1 MTDTKARAGESA
13 APTTE
18 SNGGLT
24 AYEINRSTRERIL
37 AVGGELKSTVCMFTN
52 RTALLSEPIGDLTDP
67 RAYRQYVELVGKWES
82 QREFYPDVVA
92 HDMHPL
98 YMSTRFAQTL
108 RLPTIAVQ
116 HHHAHIVS
124 VMAEQGVEGPAV
136 GICCDGVGY
145 GTDGAAWGCEIM
157 ACDASGFERLAHLNY
172 FPLIGGD
179 AAAVQTWRP
188 AAALMAQA
196 YGDGWM
202 DAYAPVFA
210 RLDRRELVTCQRVIK
225 SGFNAP
231 MTSSLGRV
239 FDGVSFLLGLC
250 DKNEREAQAAIAL
263 EAAAVGDD
271 VEPYPYETTTTS
283 GSFKMSI
290 VPMVRSI
297 VEDLRAGAD
306 VGTMSARFHETLAR
320 MLSASA
326 LMSCSLTGAPAVVLS
341 GGCFANKRLRGRLI
355 DRLRM
360 RDIKVVTPDRVSCGD
375 AGLALG
381 QAVIAAAMR
390 ERSGACA

>member
-1 MTDTKARAGESA
+1 MRDTKAMAGETA
-13 APTTE
+13 AP
-18 SNGGLT
+18 SNGGDGALT
-24 AYEINRSTRERIL
+24 VYELSCGTRERIL
-37 AVGGELKSTVCMFTN
+37 AVGGELKSSVCMFTN

-67 RAYRQYVELVGKWES
+67 GAYRRYVELVAKWES
-82 QREFYPDVVA
+82 EREFYPDVVA

-98 YMSTRFAQTL
+98 YMSTRFAQST

-116 HHHAHIVS
+116 HHHAHVVS

-145 GTDGAAWGCEIM
+145 GTDGAAWGCEIL

-188 AAALMAQA
+188 AAAMMAQA
-196 YGDGWM
+196 FSDDWM
-202 DAYAPVFA
+202 DAHPAIFG
-210 RLDRRELVTCQRVIK
+210 RIDRRELVTCQRVMK
-225 SGFNAP
+225 SGLNAP

-250 DKNEREAQAAIAL
+250 DRNEREAQAAIAL
-263 EAAAVGDD
+263 EAAAAGDD

-290 VPMVRSI
+290 APMVRAI
-297 VEDLRAGAD
+297 VDDLRAKTD
-306 VGTMSARFHETLAR
+306 VGVMSARFHETMAR

-326 LMSCSLTGAPAVVLS
+326 LMAGSLTGASTVVLS
-341 GGCFANKRLRGRLI
+341 GGCFANKRLSSRLI
-355 DRLRM
+355 ERLRM
-360 RDIKVVTPDRVSCGD
+360 RDTRVVTPGRVSCGD